1 MPQETVTEN
10 LQANLERAS
19 QLHENELV
27 IELGIDRFLKWLGV
41 YTILVIA
48 LVAKISEFTGPS
60 TSCYPAYNTSGYDRK
75 FIEYATSFCW
85 ESVTTSDIT
94 TPEGCLVEDVKSN
107 TKLLPNPKAAIYF
120 IRWLPQVMLV
130 QAFLFAVPSICWH
143 FVVGGR
149 LVGHVR
155 FIQLLL
161 NDMYEA
167 FRKLPTAE
175 YGNKPYDKSS
185 ECFNGF
191 RKRQKRT
198 NGSET
203 LMVQEQK
210 EQPNLSP
217 KEDVKAATPEEDVEA
232 PTAEEDVE
240 APTAG
245 EVVEAPT
252 AGEDVEAAKL
262 LEDVEANNAPKNFM
276 LFLQIFFFKS
286 KLVGDL
292 KDRHL
297 FSMLCYENFSSLSYL
312 PYILSVFHITKD
324 EAEKKRQEKKKKEEK
339 KKGGNEGKEEKQIIP
354 MQHGMLKLWC
364 NENNLGGTFLVKAY
378 VVKHC
383 ATLLLSIAL
392 LISFAAWASADGV
405 LQALLGSSN
414 TYTCKV
420 AFQDVCM
427 VCVVNRAQEI
437 MFMFICDLIITIFIM
452 VLSLGWVIFFRMCSI
467 KRVMCYFFEH
477 LTDTCTLAFL
487 TLNSYMKGNNDE

>member
-1 MPQETVTEN
+1 MPQETLTEN

-94 TPEGCLVEDVKSN
+94 TPEGCLVDVKSN

-175 YGNKPYDKSS
+175 YRNKPYDKSS

-217 KEDVKAATPEEDVEA
+217 KGDVKAATPEKDVEAPTAGKDVEAATPEEDVEA

-245 EVVEAPT
+245 EVVEA
-252 AGEDVEAAKL
+252 AKL
-262 LEDVEANNAPKNFM
+262 LEDVEANNAPKNW
-276 LFLQIFFFKS
+276 
-286 KLVGDL
+286 KLAGDL

-297 FSMLCYENFSSLSYL
+297 FSMLCYENFSTLSHL
-312 PYILSVFHITKD
+312 PYILSVFYLTND
-324 EAEKKRQEKKKKEEK
+324 ETEKKNQERK
-339 KKGGNEGKEEKQIIP
+339 KKGGKEKRKDLIP

-364 NENNLGGTFLVKAY
+364 NEKNLGGTFLVKAY
-378 VVKHC
+378 LVKHC

-392 LISFAAWASADGV
+392 LISFAAWASADDGV
-405 LQALLGSSN
+405 LQLLLALLGSSN
-414 TYTCKV
+414 TYTY
-420 AFQDVCM
+420 
-427 VCVVNRAQEI
+427 
-437 MFMFICDLIITIFIM
+437 
-452 VLSLGWVIFFRMCSI
+452 
-467 KRVMCYFFEH
+467 VM
-477 LTDTCTLAFL
+477 
-487 TLNSYMKGNNDE
+487 NNLKY